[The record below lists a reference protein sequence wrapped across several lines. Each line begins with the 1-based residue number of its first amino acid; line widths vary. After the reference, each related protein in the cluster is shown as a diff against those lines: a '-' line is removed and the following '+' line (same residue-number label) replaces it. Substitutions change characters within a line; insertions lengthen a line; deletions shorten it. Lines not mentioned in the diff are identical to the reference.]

1 MTLLEDMLKQV
12 DQAESELIELER
24 ALVQIPSVNTGFMP
38 TGNETPVCQYISDCL
53 SKDDIDSQILEAA
66 PNRGNIV
73 STLPGLSGNIGLIFM
88 SHTDVVPVEDELSL
102 IHISEPTR
110 PY

>member
-1 MTLLEDMLKQV
+1 
-12 DQAESELIELER
+12 
-24 ALVQIPSVNTGFMP
+24 MP
-38 TGNETPVCQYISDCL
+38 TGNETRVCQYISDYL

-88 SHTDVVPVEDELSL
+88 SHTDVVPVEDEDKWSYPPFE
-102 IHISEPTR
+102 IGRASCRER
-110 PY
+110 V